1 MTTRPRT
8 RLKQKRALASEIAQA
23 IHMRAY
29 RPGEWLR
36 QIDLE
41 ERFKATRFDVRSA
54 LDELAVR
61 KTIEH
66 VPNRGYRVAEI
77 DLKTSQAI
85 RDTRVILETAAAPGI
100 VALIDEVAIAR
111 LDELAHRFGAAVHNG
126 TRIEQS
132 QINSAF
138 HHLIYA
144 FCGNPVLEETIWGL
158 RDRSRGSAVTVWT
171 SHQALLDSDRDHH
184 AMVEAIRRRDAARL
198 ADLTAHHIV
207 KDMIETEARA
217 SGEAGAAGE
226 AVPQP
231 STETS
236 QSRGSEVSDEV

>member
-1 MTTRPRT
+1 MPPKSRT
-8 RLKQKRALASEIAQA
+8 RAKRALAGEIAQA
-23 IHMRAY
+23 IQMRAY

-41 ERFKATRFDVRSA
+41 ETFKATRFDVRSA

-77 DLKTSQAI
+77 DLATYRAI
-85 RDTRVILETAAAPGI
+85 RDTRVILETATTPAVIAR
-100 VALIDEVAIAR
+100 IDADAIAR
-111 LDELAHRFGAAVHNG
+111 LDDYAHQFSEAVHSG
-126 TRIEQS
+126 TRILQS
-132 QINSAF
+132 EINSAF

-144 FCGNPVLEETIWGL
+144 FCGNPVLEETIWAL
-158 RDRSRGSAVTVWT
+158 RDRSRGSAVTVWN

-184 AMVEAIRRRDAARL
+184 AMVEAIRRRDAGRL
-198 ADLTAHHIV
+198 AELIAHHIL
-207 KDMIETEARA
+207 KDMADTDVA
-217 SGEAGAAGE
+217 
-226 AVPQP
+226 PQP